1 MVTQLKDA
9 GVEVKI
15 HYVLVSGSVS
25 KEDTSEVM
33 MIKLALPGARPF
45 NTNPSAKHLQM
56 SDVGFLTVSCFIGG
70 LIDGRVDEPIVKVN
84 CMEKGCGPKLCGKS
98 GTIK

>member
-1 MVTQLKDA
+1 MVTRLNDA

-25 KEDTSEVM
+25 KEDTGKVVAIE
-33 MIKLALPGARPF
+33 LAPPGARLF
-45 NTNPSAKHLQM
+45 NTNPSAEHLQI
-56 SDVGFLTVSCFIGG
+56 SDVGFATIPCFIGG
-70 LIDGRVDEPIVKVN
+70 LIDGRVDKPIVKVD
-84 CMEKGCGPKLCGKS
+84 CMEEGCGPKLRGKS